1 MLVEKPVSESAPT
14 RSPASGPD
22 RMEKPV
28 YEVIEPSS
36 SKALSSEQYHR
47 GLPSVLEAADGEVHQ
62 LLTKEYDRQQNT
74 LQLIAAENQCS
85 RAVLGA
91 LGSVVQNKTTEGFVG
106 ARFHGGCE
114 VVDCLEALAISRAQ
128 EAFKA
133 RYANVQPHSGTG
145 ANQIVITALLEKGDR
160 ILSQAMDQGG
170 HVSHGAPVSFAGKF
184 FEVEHYRVRQDTFL
198 LDYDAIRT
206 QALRF
211 RPKLLICGAS
221 AYSRTIDFA
230 RFRAIA
236 DEVGAYLLADI
247 SHISGLVV
255 AGAHPSPVDHA
266 HFTTTSTYKPGGPR
280 GGLIL
285 MGRDFDSAFRIP
297 DSGPGSK
304 SGVTTLRVRG
314 DGPVRSEVRDPT
326 TSPKADACDPV
337 SFRKPAIGRTMPLW
351 ERIEKNTFPGF
362 QGTPCLNNIAA
373 KAIFFKE
380 MLSAEYHDRQF
391 GIVENAKTLA
401 EEFLHLGYDVLTGGT
416 DNHLFL
422 ANVANFRRGLTGFI
436 AQHCLEDCGI
446 VVNMNRLPY
455 DAHNARI
462 TSGMRLGT
470 PIVTKNGMGGLEMH
484 RISRLVD
491 SVLTRVEI
499 QGDRQYRLDP
509 AFQSEVKEHVQELCT
524 KFPMR

>member
-14 RSPASGPD
+14 RSPASGPE

-47 GLPSVLEAADGEVHQ
+47 GLPSVLEAADEVVHQ

-85 RAVLGA
+85 RAVLAA

-106 ARFHGGCE
+106 GRFHGGCE
-114 VVDCLEALAISRAQ
+114 VVDCLETLAIDRAK

-145 ANQIVITALLEKGDR
+145 ANQIVITALLEKGER

-184 FEVEHYRVRQDTFL
+184 FDVEHYRVRQDSFL

-236 DEVGAYLLADI
+236 DEVGAYLMADI

-285 MGRDFDSAFRIP
+285 MGRDFDSAFHIP
-297 DSGPGSK
+297 DGGPESK

-314 DGPVRSEVRDPT
+314 DGPARSEVRDP
-326 TSPKADACDPV
+326 
-337 SFRKPAIGRTMPLW
+337 KPAAGRTMPLW

-373 KAIFFKE
+373 KAVFFKE

-391 GIVENAKTLA
+391 AIVENAKTLA
-401 EEFLHLGYDVLTGGT
+401 EEFLRMGYDVQTGGT
-416 DNHLFL
+416 DNHMFL
-422 ANVANFRRGLTGFI
+422 ANVANFRRGLTGLV

-470 PIVTKNGMGGLEMH
+470 PIVTRNGMGTKEMYV
-484 RISRLVD
+484 IARLVD

-509 AFQSEVKEHVQELCT
+509 AFQNDVREHVQELCT
-524 KFPMR
+524 RFPMR

>member
-1 MLVEKPVSESAPT
+1 MLVRKSAGEGVG
-14 RSPASGPD
+14 RSSP
-22 RMEKPV
+22 KT
-28 YEVIEPSS
+28 
-36 SKALSSEQYHR
+36 LNSEQYHQDLS
-47 GLPSVLEAADGEVHQ
+47 GILEAADREVYQ

-85 RAVLGA
+85 RAVLAA
-91 LGSVVQNKTTEGFVG
+91 LGSVVQNKTTEGFAG

-114 VVDCLEALAISRAQ
+114 VVDCLETLAISRAR
-128 EAFKA
+128 EVFKA

-184 FEVEHYRVRQDTFL
+184 FEIEHYCVRPDTFL
-198 LDYDAIRT
+198 LDYDAIRE

-221 AYSRTIDFA
+221 AYARTIDFA

-236 DEVGAYLLADI
+236 DEVGAYLMADI
-247 SHISGLVV
+247 SHISGLVA

-285 MGRDFDSAFRIP
+285 MGRDFDTPFRIA
-297 DSGPGSK
+297 DCGPGSK
-304 SGVTTLRVRG
+304 SGVTTLRI
-314 DGPVRSEVRDPT
+314 RSDTPLQSEIRNPQ
-326 TSPKADACDPV
+326 S
-337 SFRKPAIGRTMPLW
+337 AIARSVPLW

-362 QGTPCLNNIAA
+362 QGTPSLNNIAA
-373 KAIFFKE
+373 KAVFFKE
-380 MLSAEYHDRQF
+380 MLSAEYRDWQF
-391 GIVENAKTLA
+391 GIVENAKILA
-401 EEFLHLGYDVLTGGT
+401 EEFLRRGYDVLTGGT
-416 DNHLFL
+416 DNHMFL
-422 ANVANFRRGLTGFI
+422 VNVANFRPQRESAPSNKLTGFI

-446 VVNMNRLPY
+446 IINMNRLPY
-455 DAHNARI
+455 DSHSPRI

-470 PIVTKNGMGGLEMH
+470 PIVTKNGMGRPEMH
-484 RISRLVD
+484 TVAQWVD
-491 SVLTRVEI
+491 DVLTRVEI
-499 QGDRQYRLDP
+499 QGDRQYHLDP
-509 AFQSEVKEHVQELCT
+509 AFQNEIKEHVQELCAR
-524 KFPMR
+524 FPMR